1 MAQTAPPPEAE
12 PEKFS
17 LPLFI
22 ITVLLTVAGLL
33 AALRLLAPGVWT
45 DQLLA
50 PLWKGIA
57 AFFAISLF
65 NCFQEY
71 FFHRYVL
78 HQPAIR
84 WVRRLYRQHTRHH
97 ALTRIGQKPGRAGR
111 SILFIENKYPIVTPE
126 QGEAS
131 FFPWYSLAIFA
142 GLLTPL
148 LAGLQWLLPSFPW
161 FFSGFAALATSLALY
176 EILHAIDHW
185 PFETWAPLIEHPRWG
200 RFWRPVY
207 GFHLR
212 HHAVIDCNES
222 ISGFFGLPLAD
233 WAFGTCVIP
242 RTIYADGE
250 EWAPDKFC
258 RPRPIGMI
266 RRLDEIVARAVRRRR
281 LSVQPSGRPA
291 GQVAVGAATAGLRYN
306 RAEEVATLVT
316 HGIGLGL
323 SVAGLT
329 LLIAFAS
336 LRGDAWH
343 VVSFTVF
350 GLTLLLLNAFSTLY
364 HAWRSARGKR
374 LFLKLDRA
382 AMFLLIAGTYT
393 PFLLTNLRGPWGWT
407 MFGVIWGLSG
417 AGVVYQFFLGE
428 RSRLMSTLAY
438 LFVGWL
444 MVVAVKPMVA
454 AVPDG
459 ALWLL
464 LAGGLCYT
472 VGVVF
477 YRWQRLRYHH
487 AFWHSFVL
495 GGSACHLLAVLL
507 FLLPRPS

>member
-1 MAQTAPPPEAE
+1 MAQSTPRSEAK
-12 PEKFS
+12 PDQFS
-17 LPLFI
+17 LPRFV
-22 ITVLLTVAGLL
+22 ITVSITFAGLL
-33 AALRLLAPGVWT
+33 AALRLLAPSVWA
-45 DQLLA
+45 DQFLA
-50 PLWKGIA
+50 PVWKGAA
-57 AFFAISLF
+57 AFLAISLL

-84 WVRRLYRQHTRHH
+84 GGRRLYRQHTRHH

-142 GLLTPL
+142 GILTPL
-148 LAGLQWLLPSFPW
+148 LALLQWLLPSFPW
-161 FFSGFAALATSLALY
+161 FFSGFAALATSLGLY

-185 PFETWAPLIEHPRWG
+185 PFETWAPLLEHPSWG
-200 RFWRPVY
+200 GFWRPVY

-233 WAFGTCVIP
+233 WAFGTAVIP
-242 RTIYADGE
+242 RTVYADGE
-250 EWAPDKFC
+250 EWAPEKFR
-258 RPRPIGMI
+258 RPRPAALI
-266 RRLDEIVARAVRRRR
+266 RWLDELAARSVRQHREQTQARGRSSGWAPVAAGRRRR
-281 LSVQPSGRPA
+281 SLLGA
-291 GQVAVGAATAGLRYN
+291 GIANAVTD
-306 RAEEVATLVT
+306 
-316 HGIGLGL
+316 GIGLGL

-329 LLIAFAS
+329 LLIVFAS

-343 VVSFTVF
+343 LISFTVF
-350 GLTLLLLNAFSTLY
+350 GLTVVLLYVLSTLY
-364 HAWRSARGKR
+364 HAWRSVRGKR

-393 PFLLTNLRGPWGWT
+393 PFLLTNLRGPWGWS

-417 AGVVYQFFLGE
+417 AGVVYQYFWGD
-428 RSRLMSTLAY
+428 RSWLVSTIAY
-438 LFVGWL
+438 LVVGWL
-444 MVVAVKPMVA
+444 MVIAAGPLVA

-464 LAGGLCYT
+464 LAGGLCYS

-477 YRWQRLRYHH
+477 YRWQRLRWHP
-487 AFWHSFVL
+487 AFWHSLVL
-495 GGSACHLLAVLL
+495 GGSTCHILAVLL
-507 FLLPRPS
+507 FLLPGR